1 MVWSDPRQAGV
12 AQWASGSQSARR
24 DMCSPQNGVLRAIR
38 LSEQVLLWSPCGSS
52 YGSSP
57 VPRGLRAEAAKT
69 FPPMAVSTWDG
80 MVNGDKTGDA
90 GAPSPALATSFL
102 LA

>member
-1 MVWSDPRQAGV
+1 MQH
-12 AQWASGSQSARR
+12 
-24 DMCSPQNGVLRAIR
+24 PQNGVLRAIR
-38 LSEQVLLWSPCGSS
+38 HSEQELLWSPSGFS

-69 FPPMAVSTWDG
+69 FPPMAMSTWDG
-80 MVNGDKTGDA
+80 IVNGDKTGDA